1 MPKLKLSR
9 SAFLWGCLCDH
20 TCCCRATF
28 RLWWKLGQWSRLRQS
43 LLCQIP
49 YLGSPGKLML
59 MSHIG
64 RYQQVDT
71 VHFSPHQSRKWTLHA
86 YEMCALSECFPAAVS
101 GGVSF
106 RKQRCLVKS
115 QDCLP
120 AICGRVPGGRD
131 RMCSE
136 ACPISSGTYIDGCS
150 FWNPTVGYW
159 LLWEAK

>member
-28 RLWWKLGQWSRLRQS
+28 RLWWKLGQWIRLRQS
-43 LLCQIP
+43 LLRQTP

-59 MSHIG
+59 VSHIG
-64 RYQQVDT
+64 RHQQVDT
-71 VHFSPHQSRKWTLHA
+71 VHFSPHQSRKWTLHT
-86 YEMCALSECFPAAVS
+86 YEMCALSKCFPAAVS

-106 RKQRCLVKS
+106 RKQRCLVKIS
-115 QDCLP
+115 RLFASNLWSCPWGKGQNVQWSMP
-120 AICGRVPGGRD
+120 NFKRD
-131 RMCSE
+131 L
-136 ACPISSGTYIDGCS
+136 DGCS